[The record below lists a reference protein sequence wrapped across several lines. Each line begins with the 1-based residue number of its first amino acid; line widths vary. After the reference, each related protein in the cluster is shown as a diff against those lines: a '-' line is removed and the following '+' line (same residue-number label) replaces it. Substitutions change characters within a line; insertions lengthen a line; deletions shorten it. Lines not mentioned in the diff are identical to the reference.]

1 MTARVT
7 DMELEALATEV
18 GEALR
23 RQRLM
28 LAVAESCTGGW
39 AAQAITSAAGSSAW
53 FDRGFVTYTN
63 ISKHELLGVP
73 AETLKRYGA
82 VSEQTAR
89 AMAEGALQAS
99 HADVTL
105 AITGI
110 AGPSGGSPEK
120 PVGLVCF
127 AWAGKGRK
135 TIVRTERFGGDR
147 AAIRRQAVRQALAG
161 IAEFL
166 GASGQERSG

>member
-1 MTARVT
+1 
-7 DMELEALATEV
+7 
-18 GEALR
+18 
-23 RQRLM
+23 
-28 LAVAESCTGGW
+28 
-39 AAQAITSAAGSSAW
+39 
-53 FDRGFVTYTN
+53 
-63 ISKHELLGVP
+63 
-73 AETLKRYGA
+73 LKRYGA

-89 AMAEGALQAS
+89 AMAEGVLQAS

-120 PVGLVCF
+120 PVGLVCL
-127 AWAGKGRK
+127 AWAGKGRE
-135 TIVRTERFGGDR
+135 TIVRTERFSGDR